1 MDRSGPGRNHNRR
14 GKPLLFLALA
24 VFLLVLVPWALAV
37 KASRDRS
44 IVAATVDGPAV
55 TMFDTMIEGS
65 QKSALFVV
73 AALGFL
79 SFRKLV
85 PVLWPLFQASLSG
98 LLIAAEIA
106 MVFWLVYGGL
116 AEIGMPGLFWAPER
130 STTLRAAFG
139 VTLFTY
145 WMLYLVFVRDFE
157 VHSHEPDR
165 QVWRQFRH
173 LVEDT
178 GLPALLGRKLDDADG
193 ATQLRWFLAYAGLP
207 AILILA
213 VPAVFPA
220 MRPAGGQ
227 AIVEWSW
234 LAGMALGAFVVALVV
249 WTRLATRLHELWR
262 QIVSR
267 RIDLRQIRDLD
278 PNRLDPHANIKNI
291 LVIVVLIQA
300 ASYVDFYSADRWMM
314 SLFPPAFSI
323 CVMLGVVATFATYLG
338 TRSRTARAAV
348 VCTILLLIALV
359 GMLDYEVEISSLGE
373 WYPSPQSQL
382 LSKLAIK
389 RSAQDSGGKLSSL
402 ELFQKST
409 SPATSQDSHDAREKL
424 LDRWSESFKAPGA
437 RSGADKKPVLVVV
450 ATSGGALRA
459 AVWTEVVL
467 DYLDDELDDFHH
479 HVRLI
484 SGASGGMLGAARYV
498 TAHCYE
504 TQMPG
509 SKNGPTQ
516 PPDYLTPIAW
526 QIAFR
531 DFFPNSLF
539 PWSTHNRG
547 DALEEAWIKVDSGIS
562 HTFSDIRPKE
572 EAGLIPSLVFS
583 PMLVE
588 DGRRLLISN
597 LPLHDLAVIDGEA
610 LLHEDIERL
619 GEQYWRDNPQLART
633 GPPHAFDLE
642 YPELAS
648 VPAVEFFRLFSDSS
662 RDKLTLANA
671 VRMSA
676 TFPYITSSVCLPT
689 SPPRHV
695 VDAGYYDNYGV
706 NLAAAWI
713 ASHRKWITSHTN
725 GVLVIQ
731 TRAFRNEKRIKLLSE
746 EIHGNSAEDELIGWQ
761 QNLIGRAVGFIPWL
775 ASSLANGLQSVV
787 MPLEGVAKARDSSM
801 YFRND
806 EQLRGLKRM
815 FAELTR
821 DDEFFRSVIFTCDT
835 IQYGQQAQ
843 NVETLNWYIDPK
855 EFDQI
860 RHNMGPYDP
869 ATDSGRDRNDMRFA
883 SLVKWWQG
891 RGGKRTAKTPLVSS
905 GTK

>member
-1 MDRSGPGRNHNRR
+1 MDRSVPGRNHNRR

-165 QVWRQFRH
+165 QVWSQFRH

-300 ASYVDFYSADRWMM
+300 VSYVDFYSADRWMM

-409 SPATSQDSHDAREKL
+409 SPATSQESHDAREKL
-424 LDRWSESFKAPGA
+424 LDRWSESFKTPGA

-459 AVWTEVVL
+459 AVWTEAVL
-467 DYLDDELDDFHH
+467 GYLDDELDDFHH

-509 SKNGPTQ
+509 AKNGPTQ

-648 VPAVEFFRLFSDSS
+648 VPAVEFFRLFSDPS

-746 EIHGNSAEDELIGWQ
+746 EIHGNSAEDELI
-761 QNLIGRAVGFIPWL
+761 WL
-775 ASSLANGLQSVV
+775 A
-787 MPLEGVAKARDSSM
+787 
-801 YFRND
+801 
-806 EQLRGLKRM
+806 
-815 FAELTR
+815 AELDR
-821 DDEFFRSVIFTCDT
+821 PCRRVHPLAGFEPGERRAIGGHAARRSRQGPRFVDVFPQRRTASRA
-835 IQYGQQAQ
+835 QA
-843 NVETLNWYIDPK
+843 NVRRAD
-855 EFDQI
+855 
-860 RHNMGPYDP
+860 
-869 ATDSGRDRNDMRFA
+869 
-883 SLVKWWQG
+883 QG
-891 RGGKRTAKTPLVSS
+891 RRVLSLGHLHVRHDSIRPAGAERRDPELVHRPERVRSDS
-905 GTK
+905 P